1 MRSYYKLRRL
11 GYRIEEIED
20 QAFDD
25 LGDMS
30 AQALMEEYPKA
41 ILFDEI
47 VCDVA
52 AKSFNGE
59 HNEDNESAEWK
70 ALYKKFADYP
80 ISHLA
85 NKLGNTTRS
94 LLDNCLH
101 EIVREIVRDL

>member
-30 AQALMEEYPKA
+30 ARALMVEYPKA

-52 AKSFNGE
+52 AKYS
-59 HNEDNESAEWK
+59 
-70 ALYKKFADYP
+70 

-85 NKLGNTTRS
+85 NRLGNTTRC

-101 EIVREIVRDL
+101 EIAREIVRDL